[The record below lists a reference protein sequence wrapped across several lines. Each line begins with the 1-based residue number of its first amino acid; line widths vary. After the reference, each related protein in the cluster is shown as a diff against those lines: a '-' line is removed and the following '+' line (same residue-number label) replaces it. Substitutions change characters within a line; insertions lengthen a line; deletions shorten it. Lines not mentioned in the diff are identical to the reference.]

1 MSGADEHELLV
12 THNFLIGWFV
22 RDVLGAPDWRWLG
35 LNQQNCA
42 LTVVLFRAEL
52 PPSLLSFNDASH
64 LTAPLR
70 WTGFPPGLRPPSG

>member
-1 MSGADEHELLV
+1 MREA
-12 THNFLIGWFV
+12 
-22 RDVLGAPDWRWLG
+22 LGAPDWRWLG

-42 LTVVLFRAEL
+42 LTVLLYRAEL

-70 WTGFPPGLRPPSG
+70 WTGFPPGLRPSSG